1 MMVQHQ
7 PGIFSVALD
16 GDVLPRVVVLGHNGG
31 GRCSK
36 LEKPFCARHEC
47 AHVAACQAP
56 ASCEDLSKIAE
67 TRTTCTRPFPVWRG
81 HTVKTGRSMSRLP
94 LATAQQYNTRQ
105 QQQAY
110 GGGSQKQTLQV
121 RINGGFPAV
130 LMPEVDGPDD
140 VCKDCQEGGVNSPW
154 KNGIPTNMGDAVIH
168 TVKGNHHSINLI
180 GLKCINCDN
189 MLVPDGRSEALF
201 IKE

>member
-1 MMVQHQ
+1 M
-7 PGIFSVALD
+7 ALD
-16 GDVLPRVVVLGHNGG
+16 GDVLPRAVVLGHNGG

-36 LEKPFCARHEC
+36 PEEPFCARHEC
-47 AHVAACQAP
+47 EHVAACQAS

-110 GGGSQKQTLQV
+110 GGGSQKQALQA

-168 TVKGNHHSINLI
+168 TVKGNHPSINLI
-180 GLKCINCDN
+180 DLKCMNCDN